1 MAKPRKTT
9 SPRRA
14 KTIFGLALLCMAALA
29 IFIYQAKK
37 QQVADQAGAPP
48 RLTSFVQDS
57 ANIIDRDSRMA
68 IEAELRAFDALG
80 GPQLVVATR
89 SSIDRAIEEEAI
101 SLARAWKIGRA
112 GANNGVLLLFV
123 EHDRKARI
131 EVGYGLEGE
140 LTDARTRLIIAN
152 DIEPAMRSGD
162 FTLAAQ
168 KGVSAILAVLHPG
181 PLERAPQQTMGIGT
195 LIGIGFF
202 MLIATLVVI
211 GVIQAIL
218 LAIPNVKARIARS
231 PWFGWFARVRII
243 GGTSRGDDERRST
256 SSSASVGNGGSF
268 GGGGST
274 G

>member
-112 GANNGVLLLFV
+112 GANNGVLLLLV

-152 DIEPAMRSGD
+152 DIEPAMRSGN

-181 PLERAPQQTMGIGT
+181 PLERAPQQTMGTGT

-202 MLIATLVVI
+202 MLIAALVVI
-211 GVIQAIL
+211 GVLQAIL
-218 LAIPNVKARIARS
+218 LAIPSVKARIARS

-243 GGTSRGDDERRST
+243 GGTSRSDDERRSS
-256 SSSASVGNGGSF
+256 SSSASMGDGGSF

>member
-9 SPRRA
+9 SPRKA
-14 KTIFGLALLCMAALA
+14 QTIFGLALLCMAALA

-48 RLTSFVQDS
+48 RLTSLVQDS
-57 ANIIDRDSRMA
+57 ASIIDRDSRMA
-68 IEAELRAFDALG
+68 IEADLRTLDALG

-89 SSIDRAIEEEAI
+89 YTVDLPIEEEAI
-101 SLARAWKIGRA
+101 RLARAWKIGRA

-152 DIEPAMRSGD
+152 DIEPAMRAGN

-168 KGVSAILAVLHPG
+168 QGVSAILAVLHPG
-181 PLERAPQQTMGIGT
+181 PLPRAPQDTAGIGT

-202 MLIATLVVI
+202 MLLAALVVL
-211 GVIQAIL
+211 GLIQAIL
-218 LAIPNVKARIARS
+218 LAIPGVKARIERS
-231 PWFGWFARVRII
+231 PRFGWFARVRII
-243 GGTSRGDDERRST
+243 GGVSRSDKDRD
-256 SSSASVGNGGSF
+256 SSSSSLGSGGSF